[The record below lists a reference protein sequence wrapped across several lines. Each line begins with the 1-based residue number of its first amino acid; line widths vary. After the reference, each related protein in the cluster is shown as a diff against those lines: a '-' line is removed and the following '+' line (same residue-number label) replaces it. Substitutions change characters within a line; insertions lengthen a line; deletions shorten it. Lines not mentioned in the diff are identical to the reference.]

1 MADQVKLAA
10 ENSVSIVGRLADVDV
25 RTGVD
30 KGNKEYVSIKASVVS
45 SLQGKDNI
53 FKIRYNQTFY
63 LNYDT
68 ICMLESTEVLKLRGD
83 KN

>member
-30 KGNKEYVSIKASVVS
+30 KGNKEYVSIK
-45 SLQGKDNI
+45 GKMSTGAALST
-53 FKIRYNQTFY
+53 R
-63 LNYDT
+63 
-68 ICMLESTEVLKLRGD
+68 MLIDVK
-83 KN
+83 

>member
-53 FKIRYNQTFY
+53 FK
-63 LNYDT
+63 
-68 ICMLESTEVLKLRGD
+68 MEKLIWQE
-83 KN
+83 

>member
-53 FKIRYNQTFY
+53 FI
-63 LNYDT
+63 
-68 ICMLESTEVLKLRGD
+68 I
-83 KN
+83 